1 MNTKTLLMPVLFT
14 CLPEMRLLTHLHL
27 EDNDYNQDLSE
38 QDNLVIGCYLKAWP
52 PPFHVHCRI
61 SLSWQFYL
69 SEHWQV
75 LGLPEEAQ
83 AEEWDLETILE
94 HFRMQQDK
102 MVAYASGLHARLG
115 EVPTL

>member
-1 MNTKTLLMPVLFT
+1 
-14 CLPEMRLLTHLHL
+14 
-27 EDNDYNQDLSE
+27 
-38 QDNLVIGCYLKAWP
+38 
-52 PPFHVHCRI
+52 
-61 SLSWQFYL
+61 L